1 MKLHRAAWVA
11 TTLATCLAG
20 AAQAGP
26 KVWVSVGEDAY
37 RLLRRAGADI
47 EQVEVHSLPVQV
59 PAAEG
64 SAKLVTRNDSIYLMK
79 VDPDAL
85 PRLSQEVHE
94 RLHRCGGYVIHSDR
108 AQGRRELA
116 GFRAALMR
124 QQAPAGVSYGIDDQ
138 AEVNALLPQLQ
149 ESNVRSTIV
158 QLSTDYKNRYYTTH
172 YGVNASDDLVQTWKA
187 MAAGRDDV
195 TVKQFSHNWA
205 QKSVIMTIKGTTR
218 PKQIVVIG
226 GHLDSTIGNTQEES
240 IAPGADDDASGIAS
254 LTEVARVLLSSG
266 YKPRRTIQFMAYAA
280 EEVGLL
286 GSAAIAANYKAQGK
300 KVVGA
305 LQLDMT
311 NYQGGSSDY
320 NMITDYTNAA
330 QNTFVKDLAAYYTP
344 SMVVSQSPCGYA
356 CSDHASWTRNG
367 YVASFP
373 FEAPMGQHNPYIHTA
388 GDTIDKSGNTANH
401 AIKFSRLAL
410 AYAVELGSDGP
421 EPPLAK

>member
-1 MKLHRAAWVA
+1 
-11 TTLATCLAG
+11 
-20 AAQAGP
+20 
-26 KVWVSVGEDAY
+26 VGEDAY

-47 EQVEVHSLPVQV
+47 EQVEIHSLPVRA
-59 PAAEG
+59 PATEG
-64 SAKLVTRNDSIYLMK
+64 SSKLVMREESVYLMK

-85 PRLSQEVHE
+85 PRLSQDVHQ
-94 RLHRCGGYVIHSDR
+94 RLNRCAGYVMHASR
-108 AQGRRELA
+108 AQGRQELS
-116 GFRAALMR
+116 GFKAALMR
-124 QQAPAGVSYGIDDQ
+124 QEPAGQVNYEIDNQDQ
-138 AEVNALLPQLQ
+138 VNALLPQLQ

-158 QLSTDYKNRYYTTH
+158 QLSTDYKNRYYSTH

-187 MAAGRDDV
+187 LAAGRTDV
-195 TVKQFSHNWA
+195 TVKQFSHTWP

-266 YKPRRTIQFMAYAA
+266 YQPRRTIQFMAYAA
-280 EEVGLL
+280 EEIGLF
-286 GSAAIAANYKAQGK
+286 GSAAIAADYKAKGK

-311 NYQGGSSDY
+311 NYQGGTSDY
-320 NMITDYTNAA
+320 TMITDYTNAA
-330 QNTFVKDLAAYYTP
+330 QNTFVKNLAAYYTP
-344 SMVVSQSPCGYA
+344 TMVVNQGVCGYA

-373 FEAPMGQHNPYIHTA
+373 FESLLSQDNPYIHTPQ
-388 GDTIDKSGNTANH
+388 DTIDKSGNNANH

-410 AYAVELGSDGP
+410 AFAVELGSDGP
-421 EPPLAK
+421 ATLEK

>member
-1 MKLHRAAWVA
+1 MKLRRAAWVA
-11 TTLATCLAG
+11 STLATCFVG

-26 KVWVSVGEDAY
+26 KVWISVGEDAY
-37 RLLRRAGADI
+37 RLLRRAGAGI

-59 PAAEG
+59 PQSEG
-64 SAKLVTRNDSIYLMK
+64 SSKLVTSEQSVYLMQ
-79 VDPDAL
+79 VDADAL
-85 PRLSQEVHE
+85 PRLSQEVHQ
-94 RLHRCGGYVIHSDR
+94 RLNRCAGYIPHASR
-108 AQGRRELA
+108 AQGRQELA
-116 GFRAALMR
+116 SFRAALL
-124 QQAPAGVSYGIDDQ
+124 QQPAGKVNYEIDNQD
-138 AEVNALLPQLQ
+138 EVNALLPQLQ

-158 QLSTDYKNRYYTTH
+158 HLSIDYKNRYYSTH

-187 MAAGRDDV
+187 LAAGRDDV
-195 TVKQFSHNWA
+195 TVKQFTHNWA

-266 YKPRRTIQFMAYAA
+266 YKPRRTIQFMAYSA
-280 EEVGLL
+280 EEIGLF
-286 GSAAIAANYKAQGK
+286 GSAAIAADYKAKGK
-300 KVVGA
+300 KVIGA

-320 NMITDYTNAA
+320 TMITDYTNAA
-330 QNTFVKDLAAYYTP
+330 QNTFVKNLAAYYTP
-344 SMVVSQSPCGYA
+344 SMVVNQGVCGYA

-373 FEAPMGQHNPYIHTA
+373 FESLLSQDNPYIHTSQ
-388 GDTIDKSGNTANH
+388 DTIDKSGNNANH

-410 AYAVELGSDGP
+410 AFAVELGSDGP
-421 EPPLAK
+421 APLKK

>member
-1 MKLHRAAWVA
+1 MKLRRAAWVA
-11 TTLATCLAG
+11 STLATCFVG
-20 AAQAGP
+20 AAHAGP
-26 KVWVSVGEDAY
+26 KVWISVGEDAY
-37 RLLRRAGADI
+37 RLLRRAGAGI

-59 PAAEG
+59 PQSEG
-64 SAKLVTRNDSIYLMK
+64 SSKLVTSEQSVYLMQ
-79 VDPDAL
+79 VDADAL
-85 PRLSQEVHE
+85 PRLSQEVHQ
-94 RLHRCGGYVIHSDR
+94 RLNRCAGYIPHASR
-108 AQGRRELA
+108 AQGRQELA
-116 GFRAALMR
+116 SFRAALL
-124 QQAPAGVSYGIDDQ
+124 QQPAGKVNYEIDNQD
-138 AEVNALLPQLQ
+138 EVNALLPQLQ

-158 QLSTDYKNRYYTTH
+158 HLSTDYKNRYYSTH

-187 MAAGRDDV
+187 LAAGRDDV
-195 TVKQFSHNWA
+195 TVKQFTHNWA

-266 YKPRRTIQFMAYAA
+266 YKPRRTIQFMAYSA
-280 EEVGLL
+280 EEIGLF
-286 GSAAIAANYKAQGK
+286 GSAAIAADYKAKGK
-300 KVVGA
+300 KVIGA

-320 NMITDYTNAA
+320 TMITDYTNAA
-330 QNTFVKDLAAYYTP
+330 QNTFVKNLAAYYTP
-344 SMVVSQSPCGYA
+344 SMVVNQGVCGYA

-373 FEAPMGQHNPYIHTA
+373 FESLLSQDNPYIHTSQ
-388 GDTIDKSGNTANH
+388 DTIDKSGNNANH

-410 AYAVELGSDGP
+410 AFAVELGSDGP
-421 EPPLAK
+421 APLKK